1 MYLYDSENLETF
13 GIPNRVLRNTGWN
26 RIPLYT
32 STAQR
37 PTPKLQ
43 HYKKFTFYKG
53 VTTYLMVKYV
63 AHSMG
68 KYETWTERPAIDRQL
83 LGRKRSLLSFHISY
97 ELPVGLTNGGEKE
110 VSSP

>member
-1 MYLYDSENLETF
+1 MYLYDLEKPETF

-26 RIPLYT
+26 RIPLHT

-43 HYKKFTFYKG
+43 HYKKFKFYKG
-53 VTTYLMVKYV
+53 VTTYLMVKFV
-63 AHSMG
+63 AHFMG
-68 KYETWTERPAIDRQL
+68 KYEAWTEWPETDRQL
-83 LGRKRSLLSFHISY
+83 LGRKRSLLSFHVSY
-97 ELPVGLTNGGEKE
+97 ELPVGLTNSGDEE